1 MKHQLFFE
9 LLKTAIGQRKVLSAV
24 PSAKEWEAIYGYVF
38 FFLARFFFEKC
49 ATTCARIYTTY
60 ARIAAIRA
68 LMYKNADFCI
78 KINTYFCIR

>member
-9 LLKTAIGQRKVLSAV
+9 LLKTVIGQRKVLLAV
-24 PSAKEWEAIYGYVF
+24 PSAKEWEAIYGL
-38 FFLARFFFEKC
+38 FFLSRSIFFEKC

>member
-9 LLKTAIGQRKVLSAV
+9 LLKTVIGQRKVLSAV
-24 PSAKEWEAIYGYVF
+24 PSAKEWEATYGL
-38 FFLARFFFEKC
+38 FFLSRSIFFFEKC

-68 LMYKNADFCI
+68 LMYKNADFL
-78 KINTYFCIR
+78 Y

>member
-9 LLKTAIGQRKVLSAV
+9 LLKTVIGQRKLLSAV
-24 PSAKEWEAIYGYVF
+24 PSAGRLNGSF
-38 FFLARFFFEKC
+38 FSFPLDFFEKC
-49 ATTCARIYTTY
+49 ATICARIYTTY
-60 ARIAAIRA
+60 ARIAAICA